1 MLQPLEQ
8 TMAGQRGQATA
19 SSDQLAVNSFAQLGD
34 MFNTD
39 QGQVASTIK
48 LAEQARTAGL
58 SGGGGYVQDA
68 GGGVVVGRTST
79 AGTGK

>member
-1 MLQPLEQ
+1 
-8 TMAGQRGQATA
+8 
-19 SSDQLAVNSFAQLGD
+19 

-48 LAEQARTAGL
+48 LAEQARVAGL

-68 GGGVVVGRTST
+68 GGGVGVGRTST